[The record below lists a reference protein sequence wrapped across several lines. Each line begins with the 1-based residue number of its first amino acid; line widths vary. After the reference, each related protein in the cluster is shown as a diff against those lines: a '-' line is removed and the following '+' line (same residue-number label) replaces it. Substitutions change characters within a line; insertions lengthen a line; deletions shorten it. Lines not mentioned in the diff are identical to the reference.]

1 MRDFVEYLRA
11 YRAYVS
17 ANLGWGKSL
26 KVCTCVACWNVCPAR
41 IKDVTRIA
49 ELDGGNVDDCLG
61 FSRLYF
67 CALRNVETSS
77 RSNRELK
84 SAGPKITARTIGIS
98 DHVKN
103 PLLAVL
109 SDIFVVM

>member
-1 MRDFVEYLRA
+1 MGKD
-11 YRAYVS
+11 VS
-17 ANLGWGKSL
+17 AI
-26 KVCTCVACWNVCPAR
+26 T
-41 IKDVTRIA
+41 
-49 ELDGGNVDDCLG
+49 ELAGDNVDDGLG
-61 FSRLYF
+61 VAWLYF

-84 SAGPKITARTIGIS
+84 SARPKITARTIGIS